1 MGVSGAS
8 LPLPGRA
15 YLERLAA
22 PRRQGDLEPADAAGE
37 VGSVVGGLGV
47 RITLRFS
54 KDAAQP
60 RRIASVR
67 WRSLGSLAATGP
79 AEVLAE
85 LSVGRDEAE
94 ARAIGVAD
102 LLGPLGPDLPPAVVR
117 AADRV
122 LEALGLALDDGRA
135 AASVMS
141 PGMLVCRC
149 LSVGDRA
156 IRRAIRQGAEDIESI
171 GLACAAGQGCH
182 TCWPDLRELLDDE
195 RWRRRPPVGP
205 LGPRHTHSTDPLLAA
220 VEAIVRPLWRAQG
233 VALGRI
239 ERDGGAVRLEIT
251 QVARGALASEIGAI
265 ALARHALRET
275 IAEGLRVEPSPPV
288 HRPEVPG
295 PSGRS

>member
-1 MGVSGAS
+1 VSEAS

-47 RITLRFS
+47 RVTLRFS
-54 KDAAQP
+54 KDPASP

-85 LSVGRDEAE
+85 VAVGCDEAG
-94 ARAIGVAD
+94 ARAIGAAD

-122 LEALGLALDDGRA
+122 VEALALALGGGRA

-171 GLACAAGQGCH
+171 GIACAAGQGCH

-195 RWRRRPPVGP
+195 RVRARPPVGP
-205 LGPRHTHSTDPLLAA
+205 LGPRLPRSTDPLLAA
-220 VEAIVRPLWRAQG
+220 VDAIVRPLWRAQG
-233 VALGRI
+233 VTLGRV
-239 ERDGGAVRLEIT
+239 ERGGDGVRLEILW
-251 QVARGALASEIGAI
+251 VASGALASEIGAI
-265 ALARHALRET
+265 ALARHALRQT
-275 IAEGLRVEPSPPV
+275 IAEGLRVEPCPPV
-288 HRPEVPG
+288 HGSEAPG

>member
-1 MGVSGAS
+1 MGVSGAP

-22 PRRQGDLEPADAAGE
+22 PMRQGDLEPADAAGE

-47 RITLRFS
+47 RVTLRFS
-54 KDAAQP
+54 KGAAQP

-79 AEVLAE
+79 AEVLAQ
-85 LSVGRDEAE
+85 LAVGRDEAE
-94 ARAIGVAD
+94 ARAIRVAD
-102 LLGPLGPDLPPAVVR
+102 LLGPLGPALPPAVVR

-122 LEALGLALDDGRA
+122 LEALALALDDGRA
-135 AASVMS
+135 AASVLS

-156 IRRAIRQGAEDIESI
+156 IRRAIREGAEDLETI
-171 GLACAAGQGCH
+171 GIACAAGQGCH

-195 RWRRRPPVGP
+195 RWRRRPPAP
-205 LGPRHTHSTDPLLAA
+205 PTSTDPLLAA

-233 VALGRI
+233 VTLGRI
-239 ERDGGAVRLEIT
+239 ERDSDGVRLEIT
-251 QVARGALASEIGAI
+251 EVARGALASEIGAI

-288 HRPEVPG
+288 KRPEVPG